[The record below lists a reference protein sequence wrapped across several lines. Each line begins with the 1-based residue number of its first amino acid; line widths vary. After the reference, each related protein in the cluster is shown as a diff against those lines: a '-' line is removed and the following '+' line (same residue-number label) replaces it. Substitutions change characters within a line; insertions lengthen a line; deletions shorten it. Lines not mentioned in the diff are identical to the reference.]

1 MRALPSLAAAALC
14 AAAVPALAVDAH
26 KLWTTNCSE
35 CHGKD
40 GRGRTDEGKRL
51 KIVDLSNPQIQ
62 DSFTDEQAFRII
74 KKGLKDDTGP
84 VMHNTSYR
92 LTDEEVA
99 ALVRHVRSLRR
110 K

>member
-1 MRALPSLAAAALC
+1 MRVPLLLLAAALGAASLS
-14 AAAVPALAVDAH
+14 AAAPDAR

-40 GRGRTDEGKRL
+40 GRGRTDEGRRL
-51 KIVDLSNPQIQ
+51 KIADLTNPQIQ

-74 KKGLKDDTGP
+74 KKGLKDDAGP

-99 ALVRHVRSLRR
+99 ALVLHVRTFRR